1 MSIEGM
7 PTAGALPTAGVVLL
21 HGDNLDLLERLP
33 ADSIDAVV
41 TDPPYGL
48 AFMGK
53 EFDKLGDGPGQQA
66 FHLRW
71 ARAVL
76 RVLKPGG
83 HLIAFGGTRT
93 YHRLASGLE
102 DAGFEMRDCLFW
114 AYGCLSA
121 DSEALTRRGWVCGP
135 DLRDTDDVLEWSAE
149 NGTFAWARPSRVVV
163 APYEGP
169 MVRLVNRNTDQMLT
183 PNHRVF
189 ARVRRHSRHA
199 PSASFEVLDAAAVGS
214 RSSAWQVKLPLA
226 ARLQEG
232 APVDPAYAY
241 VVGWWLTDA
250 WLHKDGKACMFSQS
264 KPHTLAKLRAALAP
278 HAPREYVR
286 DRNPEKHA
294 AEHTFYL
301 TGPLAD
307 RLRADHG
314 DRRLG
319 WEVLGWSYAAREA
332 LFRGLMDG
340 DGSQP
345 EGQHAHTFWSKDSER
360 RDVFLALAVSL
371 GHRASVGQRDCVY
384 VNVNTDTTEIQGKHK
399 VPAEDYRG
407 LVWCVTVPSGA
418 FLARRNGKPFI
429 TGNSGFPKSLDV
441 GKAIDKAG
449 GDALAWRA
457 FSVAYADA
465 VAASSL
471 SHADIDRALGIKSS
485 SCYWGRVD
493 HRGGMPPRQHWER
506 VRALL
511 ALPAHFDGLYA
522 EAEREVIG
530 RCSRGLSPGSNTV
543 WGSFSGDDRI
553 TAPATK
559 AARQWDGWGTA
570 LKPAVEP
577 AVLARKP
584 LIGTVAA
591 NVMGW
596 GTGALNV
603 DGCRIPMQGEE
614 TNPSIA
620 RYASTQQR
628 GNNGWDHV
636 NRGARFDDAAA
647 ESAAKGRW
655 PANLIHDGSPEVVGL
670 FPAKAGASARASGP
684 TLTDGNTS
692 PSRGRFN
699 GLDRPATFH
708 ADEGSAARFF
718 YCAKAAPSERPD
730 VMVCGCL
737 AGVLPMRRDGPEA
750 EQPCPTCGKP
760 AKRLAHPT
768 VKPVALMEY
777 LIKLITPP
785 GGVVLDPFA
794 GSGSTLVAAQNLGV
808 RAVGMEREAEYVVI
822 ARSRLEPA

>member
-1 MSIEGM
+1 MG
-7 PTAGALPTAGVVLL
+7 PTTPVNVLPTAGVALL

-71 ARAVL
+71 GRAVL

-93 YHRLASGLE
+93 YHRLAAGLE
-102 DAGFEMRDCLFW
+102 DAGFELRDCLFW

-232 APVDPAYAY
+232 SPVDPAYAY

-307 RLRADHG
+307 RLRAEHG

-345 EGQHAHTFWSKDSER
+345 EGQHAHTFWAKDSER

-371 GHRASVGQRDCVY
+371 GHRASVGRRDCVY

-399 VPAEDYRG
+399 VPAEDYSG

-441 GKAIDKAG
+441 GKALSKNADPAWVRGVKLWLAEQFERSGKGKAQINRECGFTASDYLKTEPGNDAG
-449 GDALAWRA
+449 GRAAWHLLLP
-457 FSVAYADA
+457 YGDKWA
-465 VAASSL
+465 VLKAVVGFGDEYDDSIAQ
-471 SHADIDRALGIKSS
+471 
-485 SCYWGRVD
+485 YGRVVA
-493 HRGGMPPRQHWER
+493 RI
-506 VRALL
+506 VRPKENVAVYGQYSGVVSEFALT
-511 ALPAHFDGLYA
+511 D
-522 EAEREVIG
+522 
-530 RCSRGLSPGSNTV
+530 
-543 WGSFSGDDRI
+543 
-553 TAPATK
+553 
-559 AARQWDGWGTA
+559 AARQWNGWGTA

-584 LIGTVAA
+584 LVGTVAA
-591 NVMGW
+591 NVLAY
-596 GTGALNV
+596 GTGAINV
-603 DGCRIPMQGEE
+603 DGCRVESDGGRPLRVGDYKQTADNVYEGRQDGSLAGGSKAAGT
-614 TNPSIA
+614 TN
-620 RYASTQQR
+620 Q
-628 GNNGWDHV
+628 
-636 NRGARFDDAAA
+636 
-647 ESAAKGRW
+647 GRW

-708 ADEGSAARFF
+708 DDEGSAARFF
-718 YCAKAAPSERPD
+718 YCAKAAPNERPD
-730 VMVCGCL
+730 VMVCGCM

-777 LIKLITPP
+777 LIKLVTPP
-785 GGVVLDPFA
+785 GGVVLDPFT

-808 RAVGMEREAEYVVI
+808 RAVGMEMDAEYIVI